1 VRTALRAALPQGLVV
16 GLTPLD
22 PLAPTFDV
30 TVGATGIEHNF
41 VGGWAGEGWP
51 ADVERLV
58 RVARKVDVV
67 FARDLSVG
75 AREWLAE
82 QGIGWVDEV
91 GRANLSL
98 RSGLV
103 VVRDHGPRP
112 LPATAADSNGWSRSA
127 VAVAEAALA
136 GVAPRVETIEQ
147 ATGLS
152 RGATAKALAQL
163 EQLGLLHRDARR
175 GPGSARQI
183 SNSDLLLDAYTA
195 AVALLNAKAP
205 AVFLHRLWDGPLTT
219 LGTDVAPA
227 LRESGVGWAVT
238 GGAASMLLAPYLSS
252 ISTIELY
259 VATALFDDR
268 GLLAETLGARVVER
282 GQRIEVRELPN
293 RITATAGLIVDGVR
307 CAPSARVYADL
318 AARGGR
324 SAEAANHLRE
334 VLHVGTG
341 P

>member
-1 VRTALRAALPQGLVV
+1 MRSGAA
-16 GLTPLD
+16 
-22 PLAPTFDV
+22 
-30 TVGATGIEHNF
+30 NM
-41 VGGWAGEGWP
+41 
-51 ADVERLV
+51 
-58 RVARKVDVV
+58 
-67 FARDLSVG
+67 
-75 AREWLAE
+75 
-82 QGIGWVDEV
+82 
-91 GRANLSL
+91 SL

-112 LPATAADSNGWSRSA
+112 LPATATNSNAWPRSV

-136 GVAPRVETIEQ
+136 GVAPCVDTIEH

-163 EQLGLLHRDARR
+163 ERLGLLHRDTRR

-205 AVFLHRLWDGPLTT
+205 VVFLHRLWDDPLTT
-219 LGTDVAPA
+219 LRTDVAPA

-293 RITATAGLIVDGVR
+293 RITATAWTR
-307 CAPSARVYADL
+307 
-318 AARGGR
+318 
-324 SAEAANHLRE
+324 
-334 VLHVGTG
+334 
-341 P
+341 